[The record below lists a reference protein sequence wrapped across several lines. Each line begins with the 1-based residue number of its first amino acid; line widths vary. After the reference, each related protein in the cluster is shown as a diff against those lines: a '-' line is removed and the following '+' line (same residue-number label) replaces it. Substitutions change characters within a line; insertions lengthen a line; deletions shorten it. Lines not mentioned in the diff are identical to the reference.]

1 MTNPLAIEST
11 VHAGRAAAERLMVDT
26 VTITRTTSLGAINDT
41 TGAYTPT
48 SSTVY
53 SGKARVK
60 LNNVADLVVDA
71 GGRGASV
78 REYIVSVPLSSTVF
92 AVDDTVTIT
101 ASALDPAQVG
111 LVLHVLGITH
121 GSQITARRL
130 RCQEV
135 TS

>member
-1 MTNPLAIEST
+1 MTNPVSAEAT
-11 VHAGRAAAERLMVDT
+11 VYAGRTAAERLMVDT
-26 VTITRTTSLGAINDT
+26 VTVTRITTQGAINET
-41 TGAYTPT
+41 TGGYTPT
-48 SSTVY
+48 SPTVY

-92 AVDDTVTIT
+92 AVDDTVTLT
-101 ASALDPAQVG
+101 SSPLDPSQVG
-111 LVLHVLGITH
+111 LVLHVLGVTH
-121 GSQITARRL
+121 GTQITARRL